1 MTTTTDYAALS
12 KRLLDDLPPLQ
23 NYIGGEWTPGPTG
36 ETFMSINPATNQP
49 IATVHSAGRAGAQQA
64 VIAAREAFESGA
76 WSRMPAADRARALR
90 RIAEQI
96 RKRADEI
103 SVLETSDTGIPITQI
118 RAGQVLRA
126 ADNFDFFAEMAT
138 QITGETFPV
147 EGTFLN
153 YTVHK
158 PVGVAVLI
166 TPWNTPFMLETWKV
180 APALAAGNTCILK
193 PASWSPI
200 SAYLLAKA
208 IEEADLPP
216 GTFNLVY
223 GSGETVGT
231 ALVAHPEVNLVSFTG
246 ETTTG
251 KQLMR
256 TGAETLKRFSMEL
269 GGKSPVIVFADADLD
284 RALDAAIFGVFSLN
298 GERCTAGTR
307 LFLERPIYDDFVDRL
322 IERVRR
328 IRVGDPLDPATEVG
342 PLIHRRH
349 LERVMGYLDIARE
362 EGATIAVGGQR
373 PDRPELAD
381 GNYLEPTVIVD
392 VRNEMRVAQE
402 EIFGPVLTVIPFE
415 DEAEVL
421 RMANDVRYGLAA
433 YLWTSEVSRATR
445 LAPEIESGMVWV
457 NSQNVRDLRTPFG
470 GMKESGIGREGGR
483 YSFEF
488 YTETKTIHVALGQHR
503 IPKFGATS

>member
-1 MTTTTDYAALS
+1 MQTTTDYAAMS
-12 KRLLDDLPPLQ
+12 QRLLEQLPPLR
-23 NYIGGEWTPGPTG
+23 NFIGGAWTEGPTG
-36 ETFMSINPATNQP
+36 ETFTSINPATNQP
-49 IATVHSAGRAGAQQA
+49 IATVHAAGRAGAQQA
-64 VIAAREAFESGA
+64 VRAARAAFDSGA
-76 WSRMPAADRARALR
+76 WSRMAPADRARALR
-90 RIAEQI
+90 RIADLI
-96 RKRADEI
+96 RQRADEI
-103 SVLETSDTGIPITQI
+103 AVLETTDTGIPITQI

-138 QITGETFPV
+138 QITGETYPV
-147 EGTFLN
+147 EGAFLN
-153 YTVHK
+153 YSVHK
-158 PVGVAVLI
+158 PVGVAALI

-180 APALAAGNTCILK
+180 APCLAAGNTCVLK
-193 PASWSPI
+193 PASWSPL
-200 SAYLLAKA
+200 SAYLLAQV

-223 GSGETVGT
+223 GSGDTVGT
-231 ALVAHPEVNLVSFTG
+231 ALCADPEVNLISFTG

-256 TGAETLKRFSMEL
+256 SGAATLKRYSMEL

-307 LFLERPIYDDFVDRL
+307 LLLQRSIYDDFVARL

-342 PLIHRRH
+342 PLIHARH
-349 LERVMGYLDIARE
+349 LERVMGYLDIATA
-362 EGATIAVGGQR
+362 EGATIAVGGRR
-373 PDRPELAD
+373 PDRPELAA

-402 EIFGPVLTVIPFE
+402 EIFGPVLTVLPFA
-415 DEAEVL
+415 DEEEAL
-421 RMANDVRYGLAA
+421 RLANGVRYGLDA
-433 YLWTSEVSRATR
+433 YLWTSDVGRATR
-445 LAPEIESGMVWV
+445 LAPEIEAGMVWV

-483 YSFEF
+483 HSFEF
-488 YTETKTIHVALGQHR
+488 YTETRTIHVAFGRHP
-503 IPKFGATS
+503 IPRFGATP